1 MPALQAKLKPTFNQ
15 VFEQVVVINLARRPD
30 RMAQIKAQLDAH
42 KITFERFEAIDGQ
55 ELGIGGVAA
64 CAMSHRAVIE
74 KYKDCQSLFI
84 FEDDAELNP
93 NFEQLWDVF
102 IANLPDDWQ
111 MIYLGCNRVKS
122 ETIANG
128 VDKLLLGITTHAYG
142 AKQSVF
148 NSMIDVSKRAEA
160 IDLSYMQLQVSVPTY
175 VAVPTMVGQV
185 PGFSDIEQRFTDYK
199 YVLG

>member
-1 MPALQAKLKPTFNQ
+1 MPALQARLKPTFNEI
-15 VFEQVVVINLARRPD
+15 FEKVIVINLAKRPD
-30 RMAQIKAQLDAH
+30 RMAQIKEQLDAH

-55 ELGIGGVAA
+55 ELGITGVAA
-64 CAMSHRAVIE
+64 CALSHRAVIE

-84 FEDDAELNP
+84 FEDDAELDP
-93 NFEQLWDVF
+93 NFKQLWDVF

-111 MIYLGCNRVKS
+111 MVYLGCNKIDWQP
-122 ETIANG
+122 IAKG
-128 VDKLLLGITTHAYG
+128 VARLSAGISTHAYG

-148 NSMIDVSKRAEA
+148 DSMIDLSKRAEA
-160 IDLSYMQLQVSVPTY
+160 VDVSYMQLQVSVPTY

-185 PGFSDIEQRFTDYK
+185 PGFSDIEQRFTDYT

>member
-1 MPALQAKLKPTFNQ
+1 MPALQARLKPTFNQ
-15 VFEQVVVINLARRPD
+15 VFEQVVVINLAKRPD

-42 KITFERFEAIDGQ
+42 KIIFERFEAIDGQ
-55 ELGIGGVAA
+55 ELGITGVAA
-64 CAMSHRAVIE
+64 CALSHQAVIE

-84 FEDDAELNP
+84 FEDDAELDL
-93 NFEQLWDVF
+93 NFKQLWDVF

-111 MIYLGCNRVKS
+111 MVYLGCNRIES
-122 ETIANG
+122 NLITNG
-128 VDKLLLGITTHAYG
+128 VGRLLQGISSHAYG
-142 AKQSVF
+142 AKQSIF
-148 NSMIDVSKRAEA
+148 DSMIDLSKRAEA

>member
-1 MPALQAKLKPTFNQ
+1 LKPTFNE
-15 VFEQVVVINLARRPD
+15 VFEKVIVINLAKRPD

-55 ELGIGGVAA
+55 ELGITGVAA
-64 CAMSHRAVIE
+64 CALSHRAVIE

-84 FEDDAELNP
+84 FEDDAELHL
-93 NFEQLWDVF
+93 NFEQLWDAF

-111 MIYLGCNRVKS
+111 MVYLGCNKIDWQP
-122 ETIANG
+122 IA
-128 VDKLLLGITTHAYG
+128 KGIARLSAGIATHAYG

-148 NSMIDVSKRAEA
+148 DSMIDASKRAEP

-175 VAVPTMVGQV
+175 VAVPSMVGQV
-185 PGFSDIEQRFTDYK
+185 PGFSDIEHRFTDYRNT
-199 YVLG
+199 LG